1 MFTQNRQKI
10 IVLSLSLVLGMRST
24 VFALSTPEFREVTQP
39 INKTEK
45 QDENIK
51 PNNKFRD
58 RQFKGLSSIE
68 ELKLTAEDIENAQ
81 KSGKTIFDIEKEKN
95 GMTPDQ
101 VRSIIIK
108 AKTGN
113 INKKVTE
120 GNLTREKAD
129 EIISKMKLNVEKW
142 DGSLNSCK
150 KNNLERTQEN
160 NR

>member
-1 MFTQNRQKI
+1 MA
-10 IVLSLSLVLGMRST
+10 LSLSLVLGISST
-24 VFALSTPEFREVTQP
+24 VFASSTPEFKEVTQP

-45 QDENIK
+45 QNESIQPD
-51 PNNKFRD
+51 NNKFKD
-58 RQFKGLSSIE
+58 TKFEGLSSIK
-68 ELKLTAEDIENAQ
+68 ELRLTTEDIEAAK

-95 GMTPDQ
+95 GMTPEQ

-108 AKTGN
+108 AKTDD

-129 EIISKMKLNVEKW
+129 MIISKMKLNIERW
-142 DGSLNSCK
+142 DGNFKSAPK
-150 KNNLERTQEN
+150 TNLKETPED